1 MGHFKEKYSF
11 ATYQSHLT
19 YKRTRFPIQNQLA
32 FFDYEKKT
40 GFDMRHLVYADYK
53 ERRKIKY
60 KNNAFFIRF
69 TKNLQLFIKEIRN
82 SDSNTLE

>member
-1 MGHFKEKYSF
+1 
-11 ATYQSHLT
+11 
-19 YKRTRFPIQNQLA
+19 
-32 FFDYEKKT
+32 
-40 GFDMRHLVYADYK
+40 MRHLVFADYK

-69 TKNLQLFIKEIRN
+69 PKNLQLFIKEIRN